1 MKPADFKLERFF
13 ALHELSS
20 AYLLSASDCES
31 LTVEDLLALE
41 GDDAAERLASLR
53 LGYGDAA
60 GDPALRDAVA
70 SLYTGLS
77 ADEILTGAPEECI
90 FIALTSLLEPGDH
103 VIVTSPAYQSL
114 LELPRAAGCRVS
126 EWRLERTA
134 TGWLLDLD
142 ELTRLS
148 AGGVKMI
155 VVNFPHNPTGYLP
168 DRDEFEAIVETAD
181 RHGAVLFSDEMYRY
195 LEQNDAERLP
205 PACELYRSAISLGGL
220 SKAYGL
226 PGLRTGWLASRETSL
241 LTPAAAMKDY
251 TTICASAP
259 VEFLARIAVE
269 NTATITWRCREIIRP
284 NLEAAEAFFA
294 SHREWFGWIPPRAGS
309 VAFPEL
315 LPSNPGGI
323 ATADELSALLRE
335 RENALLLSGT
345 LFDRNP
351 AEFRIGLGR
360 LSFPEAL
367 ERLSH
372 VLEHAAGR

>member
-13 ALHELSS
+13 ARHELSS
-20 AYLLSASDCES
+20 EHLLSASDCES

-41 GDDAAERLASLR
+41 GEDAAQRLGSLG

-60 GDPALRDAVA
+60 GDPALREAVA

-77 ADEILTGAPEECI
+77 ANEILTGAPEECI
-90 FIALTSLLEPGDH
+90 FIALSGLLEPGDH

-126 EWRLERTA
+126 EWRLERTGA
-134 TGWLLDLD
+134 GWRLEQA
-142 ELTRLS
+142 ELERLS

-168 DRDEFEAIVETAD
+168 SRSEFEAIVETAD

-195 LEQNDAERLP
+195 LEHDDDERLP
-205 PACELYRSAISLGGL
+205 PACELYRRAISLGGL

-226 PGLRTGWLASRETSL
+226 PGLRTGWLASREASL
-241 LTPAAAMKDY
+241 LAPAAAMKDY

-259 VEFLARIAVE
+259 AEYLARIAVE
-269 NTATITWRCREIIRP
+269 NTATITWRCREIVRT
-284 NLEAAEAFFA
+284 NLEAAKAFFS
-294 SHREWFGWIPPRAGS
+294 SHREWFEWIPPRAGP

-315 LPSNPGGI
+315 RKTNPGGI
-323 ATADELSALLRE
+323 RTADELSVLLRE
-335 RENALLLSGT
+335 RENTLLLPGT
-345 LFDRNP
+345 LFDRSP
-351 AEFRIGLGR
+351 MEFRIGLGR

-367 ERLSH
+367 ERLSRT
-372 VLEHAAGR
+372 LAGAGRR